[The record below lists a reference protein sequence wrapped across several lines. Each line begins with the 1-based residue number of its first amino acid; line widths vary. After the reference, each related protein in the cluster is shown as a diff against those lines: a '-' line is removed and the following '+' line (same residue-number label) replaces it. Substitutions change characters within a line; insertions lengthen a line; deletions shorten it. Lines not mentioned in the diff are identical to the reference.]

1 MNQISC
7 LVRGHNNVLEILS
20 AFFNFDHILDTDSTM
35 CRMCTAVLTLLL
47 ARHEWAA
54 ESFVI
59 SNKFLSPDNC
69 LWVIVFIIWEQDCHN
84 VMSRDKVVSRV
95 MQ

>member
-7 LVRGHNNVLEILS
+7 LVRGHNNVLEILCLPFS
-20 AFFNFDHILDTDSTM
+20 ILIKFSIQTVL
-35 CRMCTAVLTLLL
+35 CVECVLTLLL

-69 LWVIVFIIWEQDCHN
+69 FWVIVFIIWEQDCHN

>member
-1 MNQISC
+1 M
-7 LVRGHNNVLEILS
+7 S
-20 AFFNFDHILDTDSTM
+20 AFLKIFSMKTVL
-35 CRMCTAVLTLLL
+35 CVECVLTLLL

-69 LWVIVFIIWEQDCHN
+69 LWVIVFIKWGQEIDQH
-84 VMSRDKVVSRV
+84 
-95 MQ
+95 